1 MSYWTLSLDTD
12 ALRPL
17 VLSCREPVILL
28 GSNRH
33 VMPREKLSDIAIQR
47 ELGSLTGW
55 ARKGDTLVK
64 NYVFRSFPQGI
75 AFVNRVADLAEN
87 MNHHPDIDIRFT
99 KVLCTL
105 STHDSGGVT
114 EYDVNLARGIE
125 RIFEDVR
132 G

>member
-1 MSYWTLSLDTD
+1 
-12 ALRPL
+12 
-17 VLSCREPVILL
+17 
-28 GSNRH
+28 
-33 VMPREKLSDIAIQR
+33 MPREKLSDIAIQR

-55 ARKGDTLVK
+55 ARKADTLVK
-64 NYVFRSFPQGI
+64 TYAFRSFPQGI

-87 MNHHPDIDIRFT
+87 MNHHPDIDIRYT
-99 KVLCTL
+99 KVTCVL

-114 EYDVNLARGIE
+114 ENDVNLARGIE